1 MDVVALHKGKFGR
14 MRSRGDTFTIDNKQ
28 QFSKRWMAKA
38 GTPEAK
44 AAQLDA
50 RDGKTLTA
58 AQIEA
63 EMAEALGKAKSPT
76 AALKAKD
83 ARIAELEA
91 TIAKLEAALAEA
103 PAEAP
108 AEAAAEAPA
117 EAAAE
122 APAEAAAPTRRS
134 RRA

>member
-91 TIAKLEAALAEA
+91 EVAVLEEKNAELWLQIATPEQ
-103 PAEAP
+103 
-108 AEAAAEAPA
+108 APA